1 MSLLLDALNK
11 ADQERKRNEATPG
24 INSNHGHTGDHSN
37 RTISIVAIAAAL
49 IGFAILLAA
58 IYWLGQ
64 RSSATA
70 PSTTAAISAS
80 APTVNQALI
89 TPTIHNKQSTTA
101 SQAPENALQE
111 TITPEQD
118 VASLYA
124 QNTQTTESP
133 ASAPVTE
140 GIATNSN
147 GNSEVLPST
156 ALPSTELP
164 STVPP
169 ITPTSISQFAN
180 LPDLH
185 DLPSQ
190 ILIKIPSLNYS
201 EHNYNN
207 VSGSVKINGE
217 IKHIND
223 QLAPGL
229 VIDKILEDGMILH
242 LDNYSFKMRAL
253 NSWVNM

>member
-24 INSNHGHTGDHSN
+24 INSNHGQVGDHSN
-37 RTISIVAIAAAL
+37 RTPSSVVIAAAF
-49 IGFAILLAA
+49 IGFVILLAA

-64 RSSATA
+64 RSIATA
-70 PSTTAAISAS
+70 PTAAATISSIPASPNSSQVVHKNPAAPRAQISTES
-80 APTVNQALI
+80 APEANNTEA
-89 TPTIHNKQSTTA
+89 
-101 SQAPENALQE
+101 
-111 TITPEQD
+111 D
-118 VASLYA
+118 VANLYA
-124 QNTQTTESP
+124 QNTQTIEP
-133 ASAPVTE
+133 ATSAPITE
-140 GIATNSN
+140 AIATNN
-147 GNSEVLPST
+147 TGNTEALPST
-156 ALPSTELP
+156 APASTLPP
-164 STVPP
+164 S
-169 ITPTSISQFAN
+169 TPTSITQFAN

-190 ILIKIPSLNYS
+190 ILVKIPSLNYS
-201 EHNYNN
+201 EHNFNN
-207 VSGSVKINGE
+207 VGGSVKINGE
-217 IKHIND
+217 IKHVND

>member
-24 INSNHGHTGDHSN
+24 INSNHGQVGDHSTRN
-37 RTISIVAIAAAL
+37 ISIAVIAAAL

-64 RSSATA
+64 RSTATA
-70 PSTTAAISAS
+70 TTAAATISSIPAAPNTSQPVRKNPSVS
-80 APTVNQALI
+80 AVQIPTGSALE
-89 TPTIHNKQSTTA
+89 TN
-101 SQAPENALQE
+101 NAE
-111 TITPEQD
+111 ED

-124 QNTQTTESP
+124 QNTQTPEP
-133 ASAPVTE
+133 VASAPVTE
-140 GIATNSN
+140 TIATNNN
-147 GNSEVLPST
+147 GNANVLPST
-156 ALPSTELP
+156 AQPSTLP
-164 STVPP
+164 PA
-169 ITPTSISQFAN
+169 TPTSITQFAN

-190 ILIKIPSLNYS
+190 ILVKIPSLNYS

-207 VSGSVKINGE
+207 IGGNVKINGE

>member
-24 INSNHGHTGDHSN
+24 INSNHGQVGDHSN
-37 RTISIVAIAAAL
+37 RTISIAVIAAAL
-49 IGFAILLAA
+49 IGFVILLAA

-64 RSSATA
+64 RSTATT
-70 PSTTAAISAS
+70 STTATAISSTPTKPNVSQPMRNNLAAAATPTSTES
-80 APTVNQALI
+80 APEIN
-89 TPTIHNKQSTTA
+89 
-101 SQAPENALQE
+101 NA
-111 TITPEQD
+111 EQD

-124 QNTQTTESP
+124 QNTPTAEPAAPTVEILASNNNDNTE
-133 ASAPVTE
+133 A
-140 GIATNSN
+140 
-147 GNSEVLPST
+147 
-156 ALPSTELP
+156 LP
-164 STVPP
+164 STVPTS
-169 ITPTSISQFAN
+169 TPTSITQFAN

-190 ILIKIPSLNYS
+190 ILVKIPSLNYS

-207 VSGSVKINGE
+207 IGGNVKINGE